1 MSAIT
6 SPAHTLLELAQQKH
20 HPLCFTCSSQNGH
33 SLGLRFRLLGDG
45 SVESEVDCHHLHQGY
60 QGILHGGIAASI
72 LDSAMT
78 SCLFAH
84 GRVAVTAEMTLQFRH
99 PIEVG
104 KVLTARAR
112 ITRSRSPLYIVE
124 GELLQDGQLKA
135 KARGKFADKPQGFEV
150 TQ

>member
-1 MSAIT
+1 MPAIT
-6 SPAHTLLELAQQKH
+6 RPARTRIELAQQEY
-20 HPLCFTCSSQNGH
+20 HPCCFACGQENGH
-33 SLGLRFRLLGDG
+33 GMGLRFRLLEDG
-45 SVESEVDCHHLHQGY
+45 SVEAPFHCRHLYQGY
-60 QGILHGGIAASI
+60 RGILHGGIATSI

-84 GRVAVTAEMTLQFRH
+84 GRVAVTAEMAVQFRH

-112 ITRSRSPLYIVE
+112 ITRSRSPLYVVE

-135 KARGKFADKPQGFEV
+135 KAKGKFADKPQDFEV
-150 TQ
+150 IQ

>member
-6 SPAHTLLELAQQKH
+6 EPARTLIELARQKY
-20 HPLCFTCSSQNGH
+20 HPYCFTCGRENGH
-33 SLGLRFRLLGDG
+33 GMVLHFRLLEDG
-45 SVESEVDCHHLHQGY
+45 SVESPFDCHNLYQGY
-60 QGILHGGIAASI
+60 QGILHGGVATSI

-84 GRVAVTAEMTLQFRH
+84 GRVAVTAEMTVQFRH

-112 ITRSRSPLYIVE
+112 ITRSRSPLYVLE

-135 KARGKFADKPQGFEV
+135 RAKGTFADKPQDFEV
-150 TQ
+150 I